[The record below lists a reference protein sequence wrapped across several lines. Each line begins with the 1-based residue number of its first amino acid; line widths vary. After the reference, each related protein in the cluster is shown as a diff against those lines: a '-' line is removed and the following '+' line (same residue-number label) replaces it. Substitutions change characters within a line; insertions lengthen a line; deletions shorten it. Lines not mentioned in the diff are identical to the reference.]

1 MRPPVSE
8 SDYAALRTAAIA
20 EAEAALA
27 RSPTATGATIL
38 VPRGD
43 GSVEEVYVPKRRSGS
58 STRRPS

>member
-1 MRPPVSE
+1 MRPVA
-8 SDYAALRTAAIA
+8 DYPTLRAAAIA

-27 RSPTATGATIL
+27 RSPTATGATIF

-43 GSVEEVYVPKRRSGS
+43 GSIEEVYVPKRSGS